1 MFIESDGIPSC
12 TPAECYVRTIRR
24 CFDLFGVKNFTHPC
38 AGVLKAGIYEG
49 KPARSEELND
59 SGISLDIQSRE
70 NIMDINLIYEF
81 RTWRETMTKI
91 RMAQYGT
98 KHGHAAGKLQ
108 AMLVNPDVEVTGV
121 FEPDAEQRSKLQNDG
136 GRFADVHWYTD
147 VSEMLNDDSILAIAS
162 EGNNAESL
170 DQTEE
175 IVNAGK
181 HAWYDKPAGENWE
194 QWQRVINT
202 AQEKSLLVQ
211 MGYMLRYHSAFKQ
224 VAKWVKSGFLGDVFS
239 VRAHMSTN
247 IPHESRKRIS
257 QHIGGIF
264 FDLGGHV
271 LDQILWLLGRPEKV
285 TSFLRNDG
293 DSVEPFKD
301 NTLTVYE
308 FENAMAFISISAL
321 EPRPVARRFEVY
333 GSAGS
338 AIIVEP
344 FEPGLKIRLCLE
356 EEKGGYAEGEQVV
369 EIDGESR
376 QRTYELEL
384 DAFLATI
391 AGTQAPD
398 RPISHELLVQET
410 LLRATGV
417 IAD

>member
-1 MFIESDGIPSC
+1 M
-12 TPAECYVRTIRR
+12 AKV
-24 CFDLFGVKNFTHPC
+24 
-38 AGVLKAGIYEG
+38 
-49 KPARSEELND
+49 
-59 SGISLDIQSRE
+59 
-70 NIMDINLIYEF
+70 
-81 RTWRETMTKI
+81 

-98 KHGHAAGKLQ
+98 KHGHARGKMQ
-108 AMLVNPDVEVTGV
+108 AMLVNPDVEVAGV
-121 FEPDAEQRSKLQNDG
+121 FEPDTQQREKLQASG
-136 GRFADVHWYTD
+136 STFSDVHWYTD
-147 VSEMLNDDSILAIAS
+147 AEEMLSDDTIVAVAS

-170 DQTEE
+170 DQTEQ

-181 HAWYDKPAGENWE
+181 HLWYDKPAGENWE

-202 AQEKSLLVQ
+202 VQEKSLHVQ
-211 MGYMLRYHSAFKQ
+211 TGYMLRYHSAFKQ
-224 VAKWVKSGFLGDVFS
+224 VAEWVKSGFLGDVFS

-247 IPHESRKRIS
+247 ISREARTRIS

-271 LDQILWLLGRPEKV
+271 LDQVVWLLGRPEKV

-293 DSVEPFKD
+293 GSVEPFKD

-308 FENAMAFISISAL
+308 FEKAMAFISISAL

-333 GSAGS
+333 GSEGS

-356 EEKGGYAEGEQVV
+356 TAKGGYSQGEQIV
-369 EIDGESR
+369 EIAGESR

-391 AGTQAPD
+391 AGEQSPD
-398 RPISHELLVQET
+398 RPVAHELLIQET

-417 IAD
+417 IAS

>member
-1 MFIESDGIPSC
+1 M
-12 TPAECYVRTIRR
+12 A
-24 CFDLFGVKNFTHPC
+24 
-38 AGVLKAGIYEG
+38 
-49 KPARSEELND
+49 
-59 SGISLDIQSRE
+59 
-70 NIMDINLIYEF
+70 
-81 RTWRETMTKI
+81 KI

-98 KHGHAAGKLQ
+98 KHGHARGKMQ
-108 AMLVNPDVEVTGV
+108 AMLVNPDVEVAGV
-121 FEPDAEQRSKLQNDG
+121 FEPDAHQREKQQSG
-136 GRFADVHWYTD
+136 GGTFADVHWYDD
-147 VSEMLNDDSILAIAS
+147 VEEMLSDETIVAIAS

-170 DQTEE
+170 DQTEQ

-181 HAWYDKPAGENWE
+181 HVWYDKPAGENWE

-202 AQEKSLLVQ
+202 AQEKSLHVQ

-224 VAKWVKSGFLGDVFS
+224 VAEWVHSGFLGDVFS

-247 IPHESRKRIS
+247 ISYESRTRIS

-271 LDQILWLLGRPEKV
+271 LDQVLWLLGRPEKV

-293 DSVEPFKD
+293 GSVEPFKD

-333 GSAGS
+333 GSEGS

-356 EEKGGYAEGEQVV
+356 TAKDGYSQGEQIV
-369 EIDGESR
+369 EIAGESR

-391 AGTQAPD
+391 AGAQSPD
-398 RPISHELLVQET
+398 RPVSHELLVQET

-417 IAD
+417 IPS

>member
-1 MFIESDGIPSC
+1 M
-12 TPAECYVRTIRR
+12 A
-24 CFDLFGVKNFTHPC
+24 
-38 AGVLKAGIYEG
+38 
-49 KPARSEELND
+49 
-59 SGISLDIQSRE
+59 
-70 NIMDINLIYEF
+70 
-81 RTWRETMTKI
+81 KI

-98 KHGHAAGKLQ
+98 KHGHARGKMQ
-108 AMLVNPDVEVTGV
+108 AMLVNPDVEVAGV
-121 FEPDAEQRSKLQNDG
+121 FEPDKERRAQLQASDSWSDDIHW
-136 GRFADVHWYTD
+136 FADAE
-147 VSEMLNDDSILAIAS
+147 EMLNDETIVAVAS

-170 DQTEE
+170 DQTEK

-181 HAWYDKPAGENWE
+181 HVWYDKPAGENWE

-211 MGYMLRYHSAFKQ
+211 LGYMLRYHSSFKL
-224 VAKWVKSGFLGDVFS
+224 VTEWARSGFLGNVFS

-247 IPHESRKRIS
+247 ISEESRKRIS

-271 LDQILWLLGRPEKV
+271 LDQIVWMLGRPEKV

-293 DSVEPFKD
+293 GSTEPFKD

-308 FENAMAFISISAL
+308 YEQGMAFITISAL
-321 EPRPVARRFEVY
+321 EPRPMARRFEVY
-333 GSAGS
+333 GTEGS

-344 FEPGLKIRLCLE
+344 FEPGQTIRLCLQSAKE
-356 EEKGGYAEGEQVV
+356 GYSQGEQIVK
-369 EIDGESR
+369 IDGESR
-376 QRTYELEL
+376 QRLYELEL

-391 AGTQAPD
+391 AGTQPPD
-398 RPISHELLVQET
+398 RPVSHELLVQET

-417 IAD
+417 I